1 MVKNSVGVRRKGEFR
16 SLLYPAFRAAGC
28 SAFFQEKKN
37 HFYYVLSLL
46 NSKKSNKKEL
56 LPSILPYQNPQGK
69 MKKKREEGKEGNS
82 TGKET
87 DKLLCLN

>member
-1 MVKNSVGVRRKGEFR
+1 MSEERGNSGVYSTQLLEQQVAQPFFRK
-16 SLLYPAFRAAGC
+16 
-28 SAFFQEKKN
+28 KKN